1 MDCHVPLCHR
11 FARLPDPV
19 AALDALRHAVD
30 GFPAFTVRTTE
41 PAVISRGDRADVVL
55 PLEDTPHLARL
66 HERVVV
72 ALTPWTE
79 PAGEEYRP
87 QIAVVEAI
95 PAEGVE
101 STLGVIAGWRLNY
114 AWVVRDLD
122 LVGLQGSVLWRS
134 LGRLD
139 FGRP

>member
-11 FARLPDPV
+11 FGTLPDPA
-19 AALDALRHAVD
+19 AALDALRPAVD
-30 GFPAFTVRTTE
+30 DFPAFTVRTTE
-41 PAVISRGDRADVVL
+41 PAVIARGDRADVVL

-66 HERVVV
+66 HERVVG
-72 ALTPWTE
+72 ALAPWTE

-87 QIAVVEAI
+87 HVAVVEAI

-101 STLGVIAGWRLNY
+101 STLGVMAGWRLNY

-122 LVGLQGSVLWRS
+122 LVGLQGKVLWRS